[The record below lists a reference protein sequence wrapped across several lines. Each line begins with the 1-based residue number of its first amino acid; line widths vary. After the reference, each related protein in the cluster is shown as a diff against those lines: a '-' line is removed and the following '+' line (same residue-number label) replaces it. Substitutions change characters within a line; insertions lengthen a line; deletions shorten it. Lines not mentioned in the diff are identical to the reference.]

1 LVVIKLAQFRL
12 VAIIELEHLHSML
25 RNRRQ
30 VSILDFET
38 SWLADSCGLGAVFFL
53 LVNIHFVH
61 SSTWLTT
68 YVAVLL
74 TKLHLALLA

>member
-12 VAIIELEHLHSML
+12 VTIIELEHLHSML

-38 SWLADSCGLGAVFFL
+38 SWLADSCGLGAVFLL

-61 SSTWLTT
+61 SSTWLTI
-68 YVAVLL
+68 YVSVLL
-74 TKLHLALLA
+74 TKLHLALLT